1 MILYINTIYIML
13 KVTDKDYVNYSLFNG
28 LYKKL
33 KQKYK
38 KNKINS
44 DDNLNI
50 TRTITEMKP
59 IFKYNL
65 NKVYSSSVNNIL
77 NYKY

>member
-1 MILYINTIYIML
+1 ML

-33 KQKYK
+33 KQKYR

-59 IFKYNL
+59 ISKYNL
-65 NKVYSSSVNNIL
+65 NKIYSSSTNNML

>member
-1 MILYINTIYIML
+1 ML
-13 KVTDKDYVNYSLFNG
+13 KVTDKDYVNFSLFNG

-33 KQKYK
+33 KQKYR

-44 DDNLNI
+44 DDNI
-50 TRTITEMKP
+50 TRTLTEMKP
-59 IFKYNL
+59 ISKYNL
-65 NKVYSSSVNNIL
+65 NKIYSSSTNNML

>member
-1 MILYINTIYIML
+1 ML
-13 KVTDKDYVNYSLFNG
+13 KVTDKDYVNFSLFNG

-33 KQKYK
+33 KQKYR

-59 IFKYNL
+59 ISKNNL
-65 NKVYSSSVNNIL
+65 NNIYSSSTNNML

>member
-13 KVTDKDYVNYSLFNG
+13 KATDKDYVNYSLFNG

-33 KQKYK
+33 KQKYR

-59 IFKYNL
+59 ISKNNL
-65 NKVYSSSVNNIL
+65 NKVYSSSTNNML

>member
-13 KVTDKDYVNYSLFNG
+13 KATDKDYVNYSLFNG

-38 KNKINS
+38 KNKINGP
-44 DDNLNI
+44 NRKKKII
-50 TRTITEMKP
+50 TGRK
-59 IFKYNL
+59 N
-65 NKVYSSSVNNIL
+65 S
-77 NYKY
+77 

>member
-1 MILYINTIYIML
+1 ML
-13 KVTDKDYVNYSLFNG
+13 KATDKDYVNYSLFNG

-33 KQKYK
+33 KQKYR

-59 IFKYNL
+59 ISKNNL
-65 NKVYSSSVNNIL
+65 NNIYSSSTNNML

>member
-1 MILYINTIYIML
+1 ML
-13 KVTDKDYVNYSLFNG
+13 KATDKDYVNYSLFNG

-33 KQKYK
+33 KQKYR

-59 IFKYNL
+59 ISKNNL
-65 NKVYSSSVNNIL
+65 NKVYSSSANNIL

>member
-1 MILYINTIYIML
+1 ML
-13 KVTDKDYVNYSLFNG
+13 KATDKDYVNYSLFNG

>member
-1 MILYINTIYIML
+1 ML
-13 KVTDKDYVNYSLFNG
+13 KATDKDYVNYSLFNG

-44 DDNLNI
+44 DDNFNI
-50 TRTITEMKP
+50 TRSISEMKS
-59 IFKYNL
+59 ISKYNL
-65 NKVYSSSVNNIL
+65 NKIYSSSTNNML